1 MSQYYI
7 KFYNFT
13 GQAIH
18 PLCKRYAVI
27 LESRVQ
33 FLKFRL
39 LIELLIRFYFNQF
52 TTKAFSTFPLQYFS
66 LSLNLF
72 YLALEDGSPLFQQ
85 VYSHCT
91 YYLLLATASSCS
103 QQKQLQDF
111 FYLLWQVTDDF
122 TRATSILACVC
133 LADVRQADVCLA
145 SIANIGFSDFTHR
158 YFQSLG

>member
-1 MSQYYI
+1 MSITY
-7 KFYNFT
+7 
-13 GQAIH
+13 
-18 PLCKRYAVI
+18 
-27 LESRVQ
+27 
-33 FLKFRL
+33 
-39 LIELLIRFYFNQF
+39 
-52 TTKAFSTFPLQYFS
+52 FSTFPLQYFS

-122 TRATSILACVC
+122 TRATSILAGVC

-158 YFQSLG
+158 YFQSLGWFPFLSLLKWFTSGSLFKRFSLGTPLMFLALGFIPPFL